1 MFNFFIETKGHT
13 ILSIQ
18 VYKCIQKEINLF
30 LGLMWELVCK
40 YNHPPKK
47 EKEQLGD
54 VYS

>member
-18 VYKCIQKEINLF
+18 VYKCIQKEINLL
-30 LGLMWELVCK
+30 LGLMWDFGWMELD
-40 YNHPPKK
+40 
-47 EKEQLGD
+47 D

>member
-30 LGLMWELVCK
+30 WGLMWDFGWMELD
-40 YNHPPKK
+40 
-47 EKEQLGD
+47 D